1 VRDALHPRDL
11 ATLLESQMSATRVD
25 GQRLYTAGGG
35 IANSISLAQL
45 TAWCD
50 AAFGAHRPEP
60 DARERPYDVP
70 WVAMASDEAERDF
83 GWRVETPITG
93 ILEEIAAHAVANPDW
108 LERSG
113 L

>member
-1 VRDALHPRDL
+1 
-11 ATLLESQMSATRVD
+11 VD
-25 GQRLYTAGGG
+25 GQRIYTAGGG
-35 IANSISLAQL
+35 IANSLSLAQL

-50 AAFGAHRPEP
+50 AAFGPHRPES

-70 WVAMASDEAERDF
+70 WVAMDNAEVERDF
-83 GWRVETPITG
+83 GWRVETPMMS
-93 ILEEIAAHAVANPDW
+93 ILQEIAAHAVANPDW

>member
-1 VRDALHPRDL
+1 LEVSQPLPRGVSAKGIGRDFTTSPP
-11 ATLLESQMSATRVD
+11 
-25 GQRLYTAGGG
+25 
-35 IANSISLAQL
+35 ISLYGSTKLAAEAL
-45 TAWCD
+45 ALEWG

-70 WVAMASDEAERDF
+70 WVAMDNEEAERDF
-83 GWRVETPITG
+83 GWRVETPIAG
-93 ILEEIAAHAVANPDW
+93 ILEEIGAHAVANPDW

>member
-1 VRDALHPRDL
+1 LLDAQI
-11 ATLLESQMSATRVD
+11 ESARAD

-35 IANSISLAQL
+35 ISNSLSLAQL

-50 AAFGAHRPEP
+50 GAFGPHSPEP
-60 DARERPYDVP
+60 DACERPYDVP
-70 WVAMASDEAERDF
+70 WVAMASGEAERDF
-83 GWRVETPITG
+83 GWRVETPILS
-93 ILEEIAAHAVANPDW
+93 ILDEIAAHARRNPDW